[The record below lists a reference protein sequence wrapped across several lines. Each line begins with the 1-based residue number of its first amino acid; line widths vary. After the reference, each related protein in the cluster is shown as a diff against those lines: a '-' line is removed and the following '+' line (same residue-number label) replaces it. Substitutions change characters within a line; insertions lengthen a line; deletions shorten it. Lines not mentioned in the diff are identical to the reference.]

1 MKRDW
6 NDEMEMALAQ
16 PRIIHRFPQ
25 PFREG
30 MPQLYLAI
38 VFELQNDKTN
48 HTAAAISR
56 DGRIESECS
65 IGAVRAGKLTIDCT
79 GKGLGTFCTKRRDD
93 VLRFVEATLAKVIA
107 ARNGSMADRTQ
118 RRVKKR
124 CDRAQRLRSAVDS
137 HNAASQSSTP
147 R

>member
-16 PRIIHRFPQ
+16 PRIVHRLPQ
-25 PFREG
+25 PFRDG

-48 HTAAAISR
+48 QAAAAISGDR
-56 DGRIESECS
+56 SVESECS
-65 IGAVRAGKLTIDCT
+65 IRAVRAGELTIDCPA
-79 GKGLGTFCTKRRDD
+79 KGLGTFCTKRGNDA
-93 VLRFVEATLAKVIA
+93 LRFVDAILANVIVPPN
-107 ARNGSMADRTQ
+107 RSMADGAQ

-124 CDRAQRLRSAVDS
+124 
-137 HNAASQSSTP
+137 
-147 R
+147 